1 MKTLFVSTDI
11 SDKLTQVL
19 DNPHSLNAK
28 IVAQMH
34 AGVAHF
40 FYYKKGKKPT
50 DPMVVREA
58 YGTLKKEFLERL
70 LGPQDD
76 ENQPSEPVPNSDV
89 ITQKYWDVEAGGFR
103 AFNVS
108 NLIAMF

>member
-1 MKTLFVSTDI
+1 MKTLFVTTDI
-11 SDKLTQVL
+11 SNTLKQVENKPA
-19 DNPHSLNAK
+19 DLNAK
-28 IVAQMH
+28 LVAQMH

-40 FYYKKGKKPT
+40 FFTKKDGS
-50 DPMVVREA
+50 VREA

-76 ENQPSEPVPNSDV
+76 ESQSSELVTNSDV
-89 ITQKYWDVEAGGFR
+89 TTQKYWDVEAGGFR

>member
-40 FYYKKGKKPT
+40 FFTKKDGS
-50 DPMVVREA
+50 VREA

-76 ENQPSEPVPNSDV
+76 ESQPSEPVPNSDV
-89 ITQKYWDVEAGGFR
+89 TTQKYWDVEAGGFR